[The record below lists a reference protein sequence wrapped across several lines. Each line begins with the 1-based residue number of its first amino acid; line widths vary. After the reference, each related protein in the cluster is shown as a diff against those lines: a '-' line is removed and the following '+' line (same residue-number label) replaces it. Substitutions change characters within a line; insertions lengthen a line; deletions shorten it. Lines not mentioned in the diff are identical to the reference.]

1 MEGMTSSTN
10 AAGELPSSFSHHS
23 GGWSVMRAPGELYQ
37 GLKKRRLKHEGPRHA
52 RAFFE
57 LPEVCMEVITSY
69 LSLVDARVAR
79 GTSARWAKIIKPA
92 KWCRGLGLYL
102 TRKKDCNILLPTPKR
117 LLTLEVW
124 PHSIKDR
131 RQIIPI
137 AAEEASKVKSLKKIV
152 FRNFTRTYA
161 DLVLDLLPL
170 GKLTQ
175 LEDLSLLDFGRLLGP
190 RWFAPMKIPIMPTLL
205 RLDLTE
211 SNLPVEN
218 LVELLSPLTELREL
232 KLEGC
237 SNAKEHVVLQTI
249 VRMVNLQKLNM
260 SEIGLRPAALQL
272 EGLGQ
277 QPSITWLDL
286 TDNKVGRHDLE
297 VISRLPSLQRLR
309 LGSNWSCKDVT
320 LGGLQWFETA
330 RPDVN
335 VQLQA
340 HSITSLP

>member
-1 MEGMTSSTN
+1 VYVFMCLCVRVCACVCECTCVCVCLCVYMCVLS
-10 AAGELPSSFSHHS
+10 
-23 GGWSVMRAPGELYQ
+23 MYQ
-37 GLKKRRLKHEGPRHA
+37 GLKKRRLKHEGPRHS
-52 RAFFE
+52 RAFFG
-57 LPEVCMEVITSY
+57 CMEIITSY

-92 KWCRGLGLYL
+92 KWCQGLGLCL
-102 TRKKDCNILLPTPKR
+102 QNKKDFNLLLPTPER
-117 LLTLEVW
+117 LLTLDVS
-124 PHSIKDR
+124 PYRMQDKR
-131 RQIIPI
+131 RMMLI

-152 FRNFTRTYA
+152 FRRFTRSSYS
-161 DLVLDLLPL
+161 DFVIDLLPL

-175 LEDLSLLDFGRLLGP
+175 LEDLSLLDFGRFLGL
-190 RWFAPMKIPIMPTLL
+190 RMFTPMKIPMMPTLL

-211 SNLPVEN
+211 SNLQVEN